1 MGIKLSKQALL
12 LVISSP
18 SGTGK
23 TTIAEKLLSRHPEF
37 IKSISFTT
45 RDKRKGEKEGKDY
58 SFLSREAF
66 LKKIKKGEL
75 IEWAEVYESYYG
87 TPQKIVR
94 KALKEKKVLLMVIDV
109 RGGLEIKRK
118 YPQSVLVFVLP
129 PSFTE
134 LKRRMRKRGAEVK
147 NLQDL
152 RLNAALKEIRFLPN
166 YDYVVVNND
175 LNQTVNLIESII
187 LTQLHKTS
195 RFDFKNWEKS
205 LRHKG
210 IKK

>member
-1 MGIKLSKQALL
+1 MGKQALL

-37 IKSISFTT
+37 MKSVSFTT

-87 TPQKIVR
+87 TPQKFVR
-94 KALKEKKVLLMVIDV
+94 KALREKKVLLMVLDV

-166 YDYVVVNND
+166 YDYVVVNSN

-195 RFDFKNWEKS
+195 RFDFKNWKKS
-205 LRHKG
+205 LIHKG